1 MIYHLFSYKYK
12 DSTALYISSTSQS
25 RHLFLCVFS
34 ESIGMEGYINIVKPS
49 VLLQHENLTLLLQG
63 LLLCDR
69 KKYTFVPEEV
79 MNIDIFFAAHWI
91 LTSTWLFF
99 LAICQEQLCQFA
111 ENVCITRNKSIFIL
125 MVCILWQNYATFLI
139 LFFMLSIRII
149 WFHKAILSWL
159 CAGTVFSWHWPWCKG
174 CYNN

>member
-79 MNIDIFFAAHWI
+79 MNIDIFFAAH
-91 LTSTWLFF
+91 
-99 LAICQEQLCQFA
+99 
-111 ENVCITRNKSIFIL
+111 
-125 MVCILWQNYATFLI
+125 
-139 LFFMLSIRII
+139 
-149 WFHKAILSWL
+149 
-159 CAGTVFSWHWPWCKG
+159 
-174 CYNN
+174 